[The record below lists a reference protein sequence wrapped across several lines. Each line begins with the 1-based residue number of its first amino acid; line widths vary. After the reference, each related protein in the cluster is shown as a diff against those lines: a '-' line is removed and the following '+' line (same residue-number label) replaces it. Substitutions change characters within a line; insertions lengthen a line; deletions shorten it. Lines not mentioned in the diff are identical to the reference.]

1 MNVEKYGTYQKSTR
15 QEEVLREEFT
25 AQNTHI
31 KKPDKV
37 YTSNLIMHLKALGKK
52 NRNTQQHKRINKQ
65 EEIIENIAK
74 LKT

>member
-52 NRNTQQHKRINKQ
+52 TETHNSTK
-65 EEIIENIAK
+65 E
-74 LKT
+74 